1 MMGACEPCAIQVY
14 SRFLLGVEMTLTEAF
29 SDLPDPRTGP
39 AQRHDLTEMILMAL
53 CAVLCGADSWVD
65 VAEWAEDNEAWIK
78 RYLVLEHGTP
88 SHDTF
93 SRVFRLLDAKV
104 FEACFREW
112 IGSLVGA
119 VTGVVAIDGK
129 TASGSKDGHN
139 TALHTIS
146 AYATASG
153 LCLAQ
158 EHTRGKG
165 NEIPAIKALL
175 DTLALKGCI
184 VTIDA
189 IGCQTE
195 IAQKILDRGGD
206 YLLAVKDNQETLA
219 NAWREFFAEGEAAG
233 FGSLPVSR
241 YQSIEKDHGR
251 IETRQALWVT
261 DLSWLDKP
269 PRQHWPR
276 LAGIGMIERQREING
291 KTSYERAFYIGSK
304 GIASAESFAKAA
316 RSHWGIENSLHW
328 VLDVIFRKDD
338 CRVRKDHAPHNF
350 AALRKFALALL
361 RQDTQYPKRSLR
373 SRRKTAERLPDYR
386 AALLGL
392 VPRG

>member
-1 MMGACEPCAIQVY
+1 
-14 SRFLLGVEMTLTEAF
+14 MTLTEAF
-29 SDLPDPRTGP
+29 FGVVDPRTGP
-39 AQRHDLTEMILMAL
+39 ARRHDLTEMILMAL
-53 CAVLCGADSWVD
+53 CAVLCGADTWVD
-65 VAEWAEDNEAWIK
+65 VAEWAEDNEAWLK

-93 SRVFRLLDAKV
+93 GRVFRLLDAKV
-104 FEACFREW
+104 FEACFRDW
-112 IGSLVGA
+112 ISGLAGVVA
-119 VTGVVAIDGK
+119 GVVAIDGK
-129 TASGSKDGHN
+129 TACGSRDGHN

-153 LCLAQ
+153 LCLGQ

-184 VTIDA
+184 VTLDA

-206 YLLAVKDNQETLA
+206 YLLAVKDNQKDLA
-219 NAWREFFAEGEAAG
+219 DALREFFAEGETWG
-233 FGSLPVSR
+233 FGSLTISH
-241 YQSIEKDHGR
+241 YQSLEKDHGR
-251 IETRQALWVT
+251 IETRQAMWVS
-261 DLSWLDKP
+261 DLSWLDKKL
-269 PRQHWPR
+269 RDHWPQ

-291 KTSYERAFYIGSK
+291 TVSIERAYYIGSQ
-304 GIASAESFAKAA
+304 GITSAESFAQAA
-316 RSHWGIENSLHW
+316 RDHWGIENSLHW
-328 VLDVIFRKDD
+328 VLDITFREDD
-338 CRVRKDHAPHNF
+338 CRVRKDQAPHNF

-361 RQDTQYPKRSLR
+361 RQDTHYPKRSLR

-386 AALLGL
+386 ASLLGL
-392 VPRG
+392 CPRG

>member
-1 MMGACEPCAIQVY
+1 
-14 SRFLLGVEMTLTEAF
+14 MTLTEAF
-29 SDLPDPRTGP
+29 SGLDDPRTGP

-65 VAEWAEDNEAWIK
+65 VAEWAEDNEVWLK
-78 RYLVLEHGTP
+78 KYLVLANGTP

-93 SRVFRLLDAKV
+93 GRVFRLLDAKV
-104 FEACFREW
+104 FEAGFRTW
-112 IGSLVGA
+112 IGGFAGA
-119 VTGVVAIDGK
+119 VAGVIAIDGK
-129 TASGSKDGHN
+129 TACGSKDGHN

-146 AYATASG
+146 AFATASG

-165 NEIPAIKALL
+165 HEIPAIKALL

-184 VTIDA
+184 VTLDA

-219 NAWREFFAEGEAAG
+219 NVLREFFADGEAAG
-233 FGSLPVSR
+233 FGKLPVSSH
-241 YQSIEKDHGR
+241 QTVEKAHGR
-251 IETRQALWVT
+251 IETRQALWVS
-261 DLSWLDKP
+261 DLSWLDKKL
-269 PRQHWPR
+269 QTHWPKI
-276 LAGIGMIERQREING
+276 AGVGMIERQRDIKG
-291 KTSYERAFYIGSK
+291 KISTERAFYIGSQ
-304 GIASAESFAKAA
+304 GVATAASFATAA

-328 VLDVIFRKDD
+328 VLDVTFREDD
-338 CRVRKDHAPHNF
+338 CRVRKDHAPHNL
-350 AALRKFALALL
+350 AALRKLALAML

-386 AALLGL
+386 ASLIGFS
-392 VPRG
+392 PRR

>member
-1 MMGACEPCAIQVY
+1 
-14 SRFLLGVEMTLTEAF
+14 MTLTEAF
-29 SDLPDPRTGP
+29 SGLDDPRCGP

-65 VAEWAEDNEAWIK
+65 VAEWAEDNEAWLK

-93 SRVFRLLDAKV
+93 GRVFRLLDAKV

-112 IGSLVGA
+112 IAGMVGA
-119 VTGVVAIDGK
+119 VAGVVAIDGK
-129 TASGSKDGHN
+129 TACGSRDGHN

-153 LCLAQ
+153 LCLGQ

-165 NEIPAIKALL
+165 NEIPAIKALF

-206 YLLAVKDNQETLA
+206 YLLAVKDNQKALA
-219 NAWREFFAEGEAAG
+219 SALQEFFADGEAAG
-233 FGSLPVSR
+233 FGALPVSR
-241 YQSIEKDHGR
+241 HQSVEKAHGR
-251 IETRQALWVT
+251 IETRQALWIT
-261 DLSWLDKP
+261 DLSWLDRKL
-269 PRQHWPR
+269 QAHWPK
-276 LAGIGMIERQREING
+276 LAGVGMIERRREING
-291 KTSYERAFYIGSK
+291 KISSERAFYIGSK
-304 GIASAESFAKAA
+304 GITTAESFATAA

-328 VLDVIFRKDD
+328 VLDVTFREDD

-361 RQDTQYPKRSLR
+361 RQDKQYPKRSLR

-392 VPRG
+392 SPRG

>member
-1 MMGACEPCAIQVY
+1 
-14 SRFLLGVEMTLTEAF
+14 MTLTEVFA
-29 SDLPDPRTGP
+29 SVKDPRTGP

-65 VAEWAEDNEAWIK
+65 VAEWAEDNEAWLK
-78 RYLVLEHGTP
+78 QYLVLAHGTP

-93 SRVFRLLDAKV
+93 GRVFRLLDAKV
-104 FEACFREW
+104 FEASFRAW
-112 IGSLVGA
+112 ISGLAGTVA
-119 VTGVVAIDGK
+119 GVIAIDGK
-129 TASGSKDGHN
+129 TACGSKDGHN

-153 LCLAQ
+153 LCLGQ

-165 NEIPAIKALL
+165 NEIAAIKALL

-189 IGCQTE
+189 IGCQTG

-219 NAWREFFAEGEAAG
+219 NALREFFADGETGG
-233 FGSLPVSR
+233 FGDLPVSSH
-241 YQSIEKDHGR
+241 QTVEKDHGR
-251 IETRQALWVT
+251 IETRQALWIT
-261 DLSWLDKP
+261 DLSWLDKQL
-269 PRQHWPR
+269 RERWPK
-276 LAGIGMIERQREING
+276 LAGVGMIERQRDING
-291 KTSYERAFYIGSK
+291 KISNERAFYIGSP
-304 GIASAESFAKAA
+304 GVTTAASFATAA
-316 RSHWGIENSLHW
+316 RSHWGIENGLHW
-328 VLDVIFRKDD
+328 VLDVTFREDD

-350 AALRKFALALL
+350 AALRKLALALL

-386 AALLGL
+386 ASLLGL
-392 VPRG
+392 SLRP

>member
-1 MMGACEPCAIQVY
+1 
-14 SRFLLGVEMTLTEAF
+14 MTLTEAF
-29 SDLPDPRTGP
+29 SGLDDPRCGP
-39 AQRHDLTEMILMAL
+39 AQRHVLTEMILMAL

-65 VAEWAEDNEAWIK
+65 VAEWAEDNEAWLK

-93 SRVFRLLDAKV
+93 GRVFRLLDAKV
-104 FEACFREW
+104 FETCFREW
-112 IGSLVGA
+112 IAGMVGA
-119 VTGVVAIDGK
+119 VAGVVAIDGK
-129 TASGSKDGHN
+129 TACGSRDGHN

-153 LCLAQ
+153 LCLGQ

-184 VTIDA
+184 VTMDA

-206 YLLAVKDNQETLA
+206 YLLAVKDNQKTLSCA
-219 NAWREFFAEGEAAG
+219 LQEFFADGETVG
-233 FGSLPVSR
+233 FGALPVSR
-241 YQSIEKDHGR
+241 HQTIEKDHGR
-251 IETRQALWVT
+251 IETRQALWVS
-261 DLSWLDKP
+261 DLSWLDKKL
-269 PRQHWPR
+269 REHWPK
-276 LAGIGMIERQREING
+276 LAGVGMIEQRREING
-291 KTSYERAFYIGSK
+291 HVSSERAFYIGSK
-304 GIASAESFAKAA
+304 GIVTAESFAKAA

-328 VLDVIFRKDD
+328 VLDVTFREDD

-350 AALRKFALALL
+350 AALRKFALTLL

-386 AALLGL
+386 ASLLGL
-392 VPRG
+392 SPRR

>member
-1 MMGACEPCAIQVY
+1 
-14 SRFLLGVEMTLTEAF
+14 MTLTDAF
-29 SDLPDPRTGP
+29 SGVVDPRTGP
-39 AQRHDLTEMILMAL
+39 ARRHDLTEMILMAL
-53 CAVLCGADSWVD
+53 CAVLCGADTWVD
-65 VAEWAEDNEAWIK
+65 VAEWAEDNEAWLK

-93 SRVFRLLDAKV
+93 GRVFRLLDAKV
-104 FEACFREW
+104 FEACFRDW
-112 IGSLVGA
+112 ISGLAGVVA
-119 VTGVVAIDGK
+119 GVVAIDGK
-129 TASGSKDGHN
+129 TACGSRDGHN

-153 LCLAQ
+153 LCLGQ

-184 VTIDA
+184 VTLDA

-206 YLLAVKDNQETLA
+206 YLLAVKDNQKDLA
-219 NAWREFFAEGEAAG
+219 DALREFFAEGETWG
-233 FGSLPVSR
+233 FGSLTISH
-241 YQSIEKDHGR
+241 YQSLEKDHGR
-251 IETRQALWVT
+251 IETRQAMWVS
-261 DLSWLDKP
+261 DLSWLDKKL
-269 PRQHWPR
+269 RDHWPQ

-291 KTSYERAFYIGSK
+291 TVSIERAYYIGSQ
-304 GIASAESFAKAA
+304 GITSAESFAQAA
-316 RSHWGIENSLHW
+316 RDHWGIENSLHW
-328 VLDVIFRKDD
+328 VLDITFREDD
-338 CRVRKDHAPHNF
+338 CRVRKDQAPHNF

-361 RQDTQYPKRSLR
+361 RQDTHYPKRSLR

-386 AALLGL
+386 ASLLGL
-392 VPRG
+392 CPRG

>member
-1 MMGACEPCAIQVY
+1 
-14 SRFLLGVEMTLTEAF
+14 MTLTEAF
-29 SDLPDPRTGP
+29 AGLDDPRTGP

-65 VAEWAEDNEAWIK
+65 CAEWAEDNEAWLK

-93 SRVFRLLDAKV
+93 GRVFRLLDDEV
-104 FEACFREW
+104 FEACFRTW
-112 IGSLVGA
+112 IDSLIGVVA
-119 VTGVVAIDGK
+119 GVVAIDGK
-129 TASGSKDGHN
+129 TACGSRDGHN

-146 AYATASG
+146 AYTTASG

-175 DTLALKGCI
+175 DTLALKGWI

-189 IGCQTE
+189 IGCQTA
-195 IAQKILDRGGD
+195 IAQKILERGGD

-219 NAWREFFAEGEAAG
+219 NALREFFADGESAG
-233 FGSLPVSR
+233 FGTLPVDR
-241 YQSIEKDHGR
+241 YQTVEKDHGR

-261 DLSWLDKP
+261 DLSWLDKKF
-269 PRQHWPR
+269 REHWPK
-276 LAGIGMIERQREING
+276 LAGVGMIERRREISG
-291 KTSYERAFYIGSK
+291 TVSMERAFYIGSR
-304 GIASAESFAKAA
+304 GVTSAEAFANAA
-316 RSHWGIENSLHW
+316 RSHWGIENRLHW
-328 VLDVIFRKDD
+328 VLDVTFREDD

-373 SRRKTAERLPDYR
+373 SRRKTADRLANYR
-386 AALLGL
+386 ASLLGL
-392 VPRG
+392 TLRG

>member
-1 MMGACEPCAIQVY
+1 
-14 SRFLLGVEMTLTEAF
+14 MTLTEFF
-29 SDLPDPRTGP
+29 SDLDDPRTGP
-39 AQRHDLTEMILMAL
+39 ARRHDLAEMILMAL
-53 CAVLCGADSWVD
+53 CAVLCGADTWVD
-65 VAEWAEDNEAWIK
+65 VAEWAEDNEAWLK

-93 SRVFRLLDAKV
+93 GRVFRLLDAKV
-104 FEACFREW
+104 FETCFRAW
-112 IGSLVGA
+112 ISSLAGVVA
-119 VTGVVAIDGK
+119 GVVAIDGK
-129 TASGSKDGHN
+129 TARGSRDGHN

-153 LCLAQ
+153 LCLGQ

-206 YLLAVKDNQETLA
+206 YLLVVKDNQKDLA
-219 NAWREFFAEGEAAG
+219 DALRGFFADGKTRG
-233 FGSLPVSR
+233 FGSLPVNR
-241 YQSIEKDHGR
+241 HQSIEKDHGR
-251 IETRQALWVT
+251 IETRQAIWVS
-261 DLSWLDKP
+261 DLSWLDNKL
-269 PRQHWPR
+269 REHWPK
-276 LAGIGMIERQREING
+276 LAGIGMIQRQREING
-291 KTSYERAFYIGSK
+291 AVSTERAYYIGSQ
-304 GIASAESFAKAA
+304 GITNAESFAKAV
-316 RSHWGIENSLHW
+316 RDHWGIENSLHW
-328 VLDVIFRKDD
+328 VLDITFREDD

-350 AALRKFALALL
+350 ATLRKFALALL
-361 RQDTQYPKRSLR
+361 RQNTQYPKRSLR

-386 AALLGL
+386 ASLLGL
-392 VPRG
+392 IPRS

>member
-1 MMGACEPCAIQVY
+1 
-14 SRFLLGVEMTLTEAF
+14 MTLTEAF
-29 SDLPDPRTGP
+29 SGVVDPRTGP
-39 AQRHDLTEMILMAL
+39 ARRHDLTEIILMAL
-53 CAVLCGADSWVD
+53 CAVLCGADTWVD
-65 VAEWAEDNEAWIK
+65 VAEWAEDNEAWLK

-93 SRVFRLLDAKV
+93 GRVFRLLDAKV
-104 FEACFREW
+104 FEACFRDW
-112 IGSLVGA
+112 ISGLAGVVA
-119 VTGVVAIDGK
+119 GVVAIDGK
-129 TASGSKDGHN
+129 TACGSRDGHN

-153 LCLAQ
+153 LCLGQ

-184 VTIDA
+184 VTLDA

-206 YLLAVKDNQETLA
+206 YLLAVKDNQKDLA
-219 NAWREFFAEGEAAG
+219 DALREFFAEGETWG
-233 FGSLPVSR
+233 FGSLTISH
-241 YQSIEKDHGR
+241 YQSLEKDHGR
-251 IETRQALWVT
+251 IETRQAMWVN
-261 DLSWLDKP
+261 DLSWLDKKL
-269 PRQHWPR
+269 REHWPK

-291 KTSYERAFYIGSK
+291 TVSIERAYYIGSQ
-304 GIASAESFAKAA
+304 GITSAESFAQAA
-316 RSHWGIENSLHW
+316 RDHWGIENSLHW
-328 VLDVIFRKDD
+328 VLDITFREDD
-338 CRVRKDHAPHNF
+338 CRVRKDQAPHNF

-361 RQDTQYPKRSLR
+361 RQDTHYPKRSLR

-386 AALLGL
+386 ASLLGL
-392 VPRG
+392 CPRG

>member
-1 MMGACEPCAIQVY
+1 
-14 SRFLLGVEMTLTEAF
+14 MTLTEAF
-29 SDLPDPRTGP
+29 AELPDPRSGP

-65 VAEWAEDNEAWIK
+65 VADWAEDHEAWLR
-78 RYLVLEHGTP
+78 RYLVLAHGTP

-93 SRVFRLLDAKV
+93 GRVFRLLDGKA
-104 FEACFREW
+104 FEASFRTW
-112 IGSLVGA
+112 IGGLAGA
-119 VTGVVAIDGK
+119 VAGVVAIDGK
-129 TASGSKDGHN
+129 TACGSKDGHN

-146 AYATASG
+146 ALVTGSG
-153 LCLAQ
+153 LCLGQ

-184 VTIDA
+184 VTLDA
-189 IGCQTE
+189 IGCQTG

-206 YLLAVKDNQETLA
+206 YLLAVKDNQSTLA
-219 NAWREFFAEGEAAG
+219 DALREFFADGDASG
-233 FGSLPVSR
+233 FGSLPISR
-241 YQSIEKDHGR
+241 HHAVEKGHGR

-261 DLSWLDKP
+261 DLSWMDKKL
-269 PRQHWPR
+269 REHWPR
-276 LAGIGMIERQREING
+276 LAGVGMIERQRDIKG
-291 KTSYERAFYIGSK
+291 AVSTERAFYIGSQ
-304 GIASAESFAKAA
+304 GVTSAESFAKAA
-316 RSHWGIENSLHW
+316 RSHWGIENRLHW
-328 VLDVIFRKDD
+328 VLDVTFREDD

-361 RQDTQYPKRSLR
+361 RQDKQYPKRSLR
-373 SRRKTAERLPDYR
+373 SRRKTAERLPNYR

-392 VPRG
+392 SPRR

>member
-1 MMGACEPCAIQVY
+1 
-14 SRFLLGVEMTLTEAF
+14 MTLTEAF
-29 SDLPDPRTGP
+29 GGLDDPRTGP

-65 VAEWAEDNEAWIK
+65 CAEWAEDNEAWLK

-93 SRVFRLLDAKV
+93 GRVFRLLDDKV
-104 FEACFREW
+104 FEACFRAW
-112 IGSLVGA
+112 IGDLIGVVA
-119 VTGVVAIDGK
+119 GVVAIDGK
-129 TASGSKDGHN
+129 TACGSRDGHN

-146 AYATASG
+146 AYTTASG

-158 EHTRGKG
+158 EHTHGKG
-165 NEIPAIKALL
+165 NEIPATKALL

-189 IGCQTE
+189 IGCQTA
-195 IAQKILDRGGD
+195 IAQKILERGGD

-219 NAWREFFAEGEAAG
+219 SALREFFADGESAG
-233 FGSLPVSR
+233 FGTLPVDR
-241 YQSIEKDHGR
+241 YQTVEKDHGR
-251 IETRQALWVT
+251 IETRRALWIS
-261 DLSWLDKP
+261 DLSWLDKKL
-269 PRQHWPR
+269 RTHWSK
-276 LAGIGMIERQREING
+276 LAGVGMIERRREISG
-291 KTSYERAFYIGSK
+291 TVSMERAFYIGSR
-304 GIASAESFAKAA
+304 GVTSAEAFANAA

-328 VLDVIFRKDD
+328 VLDVTFREDD

-373 SRRKTAERLPDYR
+373 SRRKTAERIPDYR
-386 AALLGL
+386 ASLLGL
-392 VPRG
+392 TLRG